1 MVSLVLLY
9 GSIDFDVLGGVVEI
23 LLDLPHI
30 VQRGLQTLVSPIQL
44 RHLFVNVSTE
54 SLVFELGCLILPS
67 ELLGLG
73 PVLH

>member
-30 VQRGLQTLVSPIQL
+30 VQRGLHTLVSPIKL

-54 SLVFELGCLILPS
+54 SLVFELGGLILPS